1 MTSCSAD
8 DRENGL
14 EGGANPL
21 MMVDEMRMNVKED
34 SFIVEEF
41 DCGRRLLW

>member
-1 MTSCSAD
+1 MWVVTSRSTD

-21 MMVDEMRMNVKED
+21 MMGDEIMRMSVK
-34 SFIVEEF
+34 SFIVDLCRLEE
-41 DCGRRLLW
+41 